1 MTSYIGET
9 YKGRLARNERNR
21 PQQRATGCFPIAIH
35 RKFQTRR
42 VAEDST
48 RLYGTDFPKSLFKI
62 PVIRTNL
69 NGCAELSPPPQGEA
83 RSGRVPTQN
92 ASAFCVGLE
101 GGLGAVYIS
110 TLPRCGLCSA
120 VIHQTAPS
128 PVGEGRG
135 GGSKSSALATVS
147 KTNCKHALARSA
159 TGTAR
164 ALARETAR

>member
-1 MTSYIGET
+1 M
-9 YKGRLARNERNR
+9 
-21 PQQRATGCFPIAIH
+21 
-35 RKFQTRR
+35 
-42 VAEDST
+42 
-48 RLYGTDFPKSLFKI
+48 YGTGFPKSLFKI

-92 ASAFCVGLE
+92 ASAFCVGLG

-128 PVGEGRG
+128 PAGRSPQRGRDGVGVSDIVDESKACFSRLLPSPSPLSCCASNTCRYASCPSPTGRG
-135 GGSKSSALATVS
+135 SISALCLDSLHYIGLEFGLFQIYSTIH
-147 KTNCKHALARSA
+147 TH
-159 TGTAR
+159 
-164 ALARETAR
+164 